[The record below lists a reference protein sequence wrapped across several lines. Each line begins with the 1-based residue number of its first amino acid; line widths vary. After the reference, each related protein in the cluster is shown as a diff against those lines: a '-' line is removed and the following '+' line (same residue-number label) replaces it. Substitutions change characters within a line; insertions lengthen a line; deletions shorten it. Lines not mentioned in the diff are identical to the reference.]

1 MLFRELTGEVAA
13 VSWHGDVSEFYSMWS
28 KMWQKS
34 ASLLIPFL
42 LIQKPSATYLI
53 LIPRAEPSEASQTW
67 GERQGVRVS
76 AGGQT
81 PGPTQ

>member
-1 MLFRELTGEVAA
+1 MLFRELTGKVAA
-13 VSWHGDVSEFYSMWS
+13 VSWRGDVSKFYSMWS
-28 KMWQKS
+28 KMRQKS